1 MKPIYRFAF
10 LTSLLFVA
18 ACARQVPLT
27 YAPTHPISPV
37 ANAVTVDRVITAD
50 ERHEADPTWI
60 GAVRGGYGNPLKVL
74 HTPAPLSDI
83 VTRAFRDALQA
94 RGLLAPE
101 GAGRFDIAV
110 AIEQFES
117 TQYARREANV
127 DLLVA
132 VKSRNT
138 GQEVYRDRVKVDLV
152 TGSIFALDTGAFGS
166 SDDLQAVA
174 QTALNQAIDQALD
187 KPGFRAALQQ
197 QAVPTV

>member
-1 MKPIYRFAF
+1 MDRRGAGRLWQSPQSASHARSAKRYRH
-10 LTSLLFVA
+10 
-18 ACARQVPLT
+18 AR
-27 YAPTHPISPV
+27 IS
-37 ANAVTVDRVITAD
+37 RC
-50 ERHEADPTWI
+50 
-60 GAVRGGYGNPLKVL
+60 
-74 HTPAPLSDI
+74 
-83 VTRAFRDALQA
+83 FQA